1 MDLGE
6 QVRRLREQRYLSQS
20 ELAARARISK
30 NTLVRIESGRFG
42 VIPRT
47 VRQLAEALGVEPSE
61 LVSPE
66 GLQGANGKNRGL
78 KEPGR
83 G

>member
-1 MDLGE
+1 MGLGE

-20 ELAARARISK
+20 ELAARAKISK

-47 VRQLAEALGVEPSE
+47 VRQLAEALGVDPSE

-66 GLQGANGKNRGL
+66 DLRELTGKAAA
-78 KEPGR
+78 
-83 G
+83 